1 MPNGQ
6 PRPLRAPPA
15 NEEAGQQSYELSGLQ
30 LQQLLVLD
38 FFLFSAALIPFEM
51 QTLRCRFSYPSHLLL
66 EFGLNKFILKFTQIY
81 ISTRLVYL

>member
-38 FFLFSAALIPFEM
+38 FFSFFRGTDPFRNANFAL
-51 QTLRCRFSYPSHLLL
+51 
-66 EFGLNKFILKFTQIY
+66 
-81 ISTRLVYL
+81 